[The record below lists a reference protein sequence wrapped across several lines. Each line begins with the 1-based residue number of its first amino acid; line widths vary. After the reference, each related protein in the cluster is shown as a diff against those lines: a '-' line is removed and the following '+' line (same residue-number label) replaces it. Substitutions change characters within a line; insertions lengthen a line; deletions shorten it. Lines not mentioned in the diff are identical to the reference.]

1 MHITPFQSTNRKK
14 QSDNKK
20 MSFQFCFASAPYVWK
35 GVAFIF
41 VRLGF
46 LPAVTTCVH
55 AKRNIDTAAAAA
67 TANVV
72 DGGGGAPMGQK

>member
-1 MHITPFQSTNRKK
+1 M
-14 QSDNKK
+14 
-20 MSFQFCFASAPYVWK
+20 WK

-55 AKRNIDTAAAAA
+55 ANIDTAAAEA